1 MIEKMKKA
9 DLKSLVLTVMMIL
22 ALAGSAAAQEAPAQS
37 GEGMRIWFDTG
48 GPIGGPYSTIVANGA
63 RQAAA
68 DLGCDLTLVY
78 SDWNPEKMLGNFKN
92 GLASQPDGMVIYGS
106 PGDDAFEP
114 LVQEAIDMGVVV
126 TAIDTE
132 LPRLQKK
139 FQSSGF
145 GYVGPDG
152 WKQGEALAMEVLRRG
167 GFKEGD
173 RAFVWG
179 LKRLENRGR
188 RARAIIKTLEEAGLT
203 VDYLEISPEVDKDSA
218 LGTPL
223 ITAYLSRHPDCKIMI
238 MDHGALTSQVGNFLR
253 ASGVKPGE
261 IFTAG
266 FSLSPATAAAIE
278 EGYLTL
284 TSEHQPYLLGYLSVL
299 QIVQTKKYGFGGLVI
314 DTSGGYVSAENVADV
329 APLAA
334 KGIR

>member
-1 MIEKMKKA
+1 MTAM
-9 DLKSLVLTVMMIL
+9 
-22 ALAGSAAAQEAPAQS
+22 ALSGTAVAQESLAPS
-37 GEGMRIWFDTG
+37 GEGMKIWFDTG
-48 GPIGGPYSTIVANGA
+48 GPVGGPYNTIVTNGA

-68 DLGCDLTLVY
+68 DLGCEITFVY
-78 SDWNPEKMLGNFKN
+78 SDWSPEKMLANFKN
-92 GLASQPDGMVIYGS
+92 GLASRPDGMVIYGS

-114 LVQEAIDMGVVV
+114 LVQEALDMGIVV

-132 LPRLQKK
+132 LPRLQQK

-152 WKQGEALAMEVLRRG
+152 WRQGETLAQEVLRRG
-167 GFKEGD
+167 SFKEGD

-203 VDYLEISPEVDKDSA
+203 VDYLEISPEVDKDTS
-218 LGTPL
+218 LGTPI
-223 ITAYLSRHPDCKIMI
+223 ITAYLSRHPDCTLMI
-238 MDHGALTSQVGNFLR
+238 MDHGALTSQVGNYLR
-253 ASGVKPGE
+253 AAGFKPGE

-266 FSLSPATAAAIE
+266 FSLSPATASAIE

-314 DTSGGYVSAENVADV
+314 DTSGGYVSSENVADI
-329 APLAA
+329 APLAQ

>member
-1 MIEKMKKA
+1 MKRRHLLFLLCA
-9 DLKSLVLTVMMIL
+9 FMTVLTLSGTAM
-22 ALAGSAAAQEAPAQS
+22 AQESLAPS
-37 GEGMRIWFDTG
+37 GEGMKIWFDTG
-48 GPIGGPYSTIVANGA
+48 GPVGGPYNTIVTHGA

-68 DLGCDLTLVY
+68 DLGCDITFVY
-78 SDWNPEKMLGNFKN
+78 SDWSPEKMLANFKN
-92 GLASQPDGMVIYGS
+92 GLASHPDGMVIYGS

-114 LVQEAIDMGVVV
+114 LVQEAIDMGIIV

-152 WKQGEALAMEVLRRG
+152 WQQGEALAQEVLRRG
-167 GFKEGD
+167 EFKEGD

-203 VDYLEISPEVDKDSA
+203 VDYLEISPEVDKDTS
-218 LGTPL
+218 LGTPI
-223 ITAYLSRHPDCKIMI
+223 ITASLSRHPACNLMI
-238 MDHGALTSQVGNFLR
+238 MDPGALTSQVGNYLR
-253 ASGVKPGE
+253 AADFKPGE

-314 DTSGGYVSAENVADV
+314 DTSGGYVSSENVGKI
-329 APLAA
+329 APLAQ